1 MMKTHNTL
9 KELFEY
15 QPVMWQLVSQQ
26 LTLRYRRTVFGYL
39 WTLIN
44 PLITMSIT
52 AFVFASLFKMDLKS
66 YVVYLFSGLIAWN
79 CFSTIVTQTS
89 GAYIANESL
98 IKKIYLPKI
107 IFPLGQSLGVLIDC
121 LFNFMAMY
129 LIILFINPEISSAI
143 LFIPI
148 AYLIL
153 FIFSFGIALVLS
165 IATVFFRDL
174 QYVISILM
182 QGLFFLTP
190 VMYKIDGVSQ
200 EARTLINF
208 NPVTPFIEL
217 FRDPIYLDQVPS
229 DISIYSC
236 CLYASISLALGGY
249 VFNRYKNLLI
259 YRL

>member
-1 MMKTHNTL
+1 MRISIRA
-9 KELFEY
+9 KELLQY
-15 QPVMWQLVSQQ
+15 QPVLWQLVSQQ
-26 LTLRYRRTVFGYL
+26 LVLRYRRTVFGYL

-52 AFVFASLFKMDLKS
+52 AFVFASLFKMDLKT

-89 GAYIANESL
+89 GVFIANESL

-107 IFPLGQSLGVLIDC
+107 IFPLSQAFSVLIDC
-121 LFNFMAMY
+121 FFNFLAIY
-129 LIILFINPEISSAI
+129 LIVLFIRPELTGTI

-153 FIFSFGIALVLS
+153 FTFSFGIALLMS
-165 IATVFFRDL
+165 IATVYFRDL
-174 QYVISILM
+174 QYVLSILM
-182 QGLFFLTP
+182 QGWFFLTP
-190 VMYKIDGVSQ
+190 VMYKVEGVSK
-200 EARTLINF
+200 EAATLINF

-217 FRDPIYLDQVPS
+217 FRAPIYLNSIPS
-229 DISIYSC
+229 NSIIYIC
-236 CLYASISLALGGY
+236 CLYALISLAIGIFI
-249 VFNRYKNLLI
+249 FNNYKNLII